1 MLLTAAPLQL
11 DDDNLQDIV
20 LESPAGQRRR
30 IDVEAGFTVFEVKR
44 DLRVGNVRADAV
56 QQLAGYVASRHE
68 QTGQRYVGV
77 LTDGAEW
84 HLYHLIGGQLQL
96 VSSLTVEQRSPDLDE
111 LFVWLEGVLATAEKI
126 VPTAREIELRLGANS
141 PAHALDFAELSALY
155 ARHRGDPGVQLKREL
170 WTKLL
175 TTALG
180 TNFHGEDDLFV
191 EHTLLV
197 AMAEIIGHAVVG
209 LDPTDTSVA
218 PVTLLSG
225 RLFADAQIGGVI
237 EADFFD
243 WPAEVEGGEVF
254 VRALARRL
262 TRFAWQHVEN
272 DVMKV
277 LYESVIAAEQRHRLG
292 EYYTPDWLAELI
304 VEEVV
309 SDPLNQRS
317 LDPSCG
323 SGTFLFHA
331 VRHYLAA
338 AADAGRSPTEALTGV
353 TRAVAGLD
361 VHPVAVTLARV
372 TYLLAIGVDRLQ
384 HPDRPP
390 FSVPVYLG
398 DSMQWGQQNTL
409 LNTDALT
416 VPTDGGQ
423 LFGDD
428 LTFPHRLLHDAG
440 RFDRLVAE
448 LADKAV
454 DRPLGTPPPS
464 LAALFRLFAV
474 HPDDQPMIKRTFQTM
489 CELHDRG
496 RNHIWGYYVRNLARP
511 LSLADEN
518 NRMDVLIGNPPWL
531 AYRFMTSAMKTEF
544 REISEERGF
553 WAGAAVATHQDLSA
567 LFVARCVELYLREN
581 GRFGFV
587 MPLAVLTRRQFE
599 GFRTGRWSGPGTNV
613 NARLSAPWD
622 LHQVKPSFFPVP
634 ASVVFGERTAER
646 GTSGGPA
653 VAWAGRLPGR
663 NASLAKARERLR
675 SAATESASIT
685 ENSPYAPRFTQ
696 GAVLVPRMLLI
707 VEASQA
713 GPLGA
718 GAGRRTV
725 RSKRSPNEKPPWKT
739 LPDQTGSVERQFVRP
754 VHVGDTVLPFRELPP
769 RLGIVPW
776 DGHRLLDGGD
786 DRLDLYPGLAHWWRA
801 AERLWE
807 THRTSEMTL
816 LDQIDYRRKLQ
827 AQFPAGPNRV
837 VYSKG
842 GMYLAAA
849 RISNPNI
856 VIDHGLYWGAA
867 ASADE
872 ARYLVAIL
880 NSEALLELVRPLQAR
895 GEHNPRHFDKYVFKV
910 PIPLYSADD
919 PAHERLADLAD
930 RAEAVA
936 AAVELPAVSFQAQRR
951 RIREA
956 LVADGVAKE
965 IDDEVRGLLSPA
977 VAEVIASQP

>member
-1 MLLTAAPLQL
+1 
-11 DDDNLQDIV
+11 
-20 LESPAGQRRR
+20 
-30 IDVEAGFTVFEVKR
+30 
-44 DLRVGNVRADAV
+44 
-56 QQLAGYVASRHE
+56 
-68 QTGQRYVGV
+68 
-77 LTDGAEW
+77 
-84 HLYHLIGGQLQL
+84 
-96 VSSLTVEQRSPDLDE
+96 VSSLTVDHRSPDTDQ
-111 LFVWLEGVLATAEKI
+111 LFVWLEGVLATVERI
-126 VPTAREIELRLGANS
+126 VPTAREIELRLGAQS
-141 PAHALDFAELSALY
+141 AAHDLDFAELSALY
-155 ARHRGDPGVQLKREL
+155 KRHRDDPGVRLKREL

-180 TNFHGEDDLFV
+180 TNFQGEDDLFV

-209 LDPTDTSVA
+209 IDPTDTSVA

-262 TRFAWQHVEN
+262 TRFAWEHVEN

-304 VEEVV
+304 VEETIT
-309 SDPLNQRS
+309 DPLNQRA

-331 VRHYLAA
+331 VRRYLTAA
-338 AADAGRSPTEALTGV
+338 TEAGHSLADALPRV
-353 TRAVAGLD
+353 TRAVVGLD

-372 TYLLAIGVDRLQ
+372 TYLLAIGVERLQ

-390 FSVPVYLG
+390 FSVSVYLG

-409 LNTDALT
+409 LNIDALT

-440 RFDRLVAE
+440 RFDRFVAE
-448 LADKAV
+448 LADRAAN
-454 DRPLGTPPPS
+454 RQPGTAPPS
-464 LAALFRLFAV
+464 LKALFRLFAI
-474 HPDDQPMIKRTFQTM
+474 HPDDEAMIADTFRIM

-511 LSLADEN
+511 LSLADES
-518 NRMDVLIGNPPWL
+518 NRVDVLIGNPPWL
-531 AYRFMTSAMKTEF
+531 AYRFMTPAMKSEF
-544 REISEERGF
+544 RDMSEGRGF

-567 LFVARCVELYLREN
+567 LFVARTVELYLRDG
-581 GRFGFV
+581 GRFAFV
-587 MPLAVLTRRQFE
+587 MPLAVLTRRQYE
-599 GFRTGRWSGPGTNV
+599 GFRTGRWSVPGANV
-613 NARLSAPWD
+613 NADLGAPWD
-622 LHQVKPSFFPVP
+622 LHKVKPSFFPVP
-634 ASVVFGERTAER
+634 ASVVFGQRTSER
-646 GTSGGPA
+646 GTPGRAPVTWS
-653 VAWAGRLPGR
+653 GRLPSR
-663 NASLAKARERLR
+663 NASLVQARDKLSHTTTAARE
-675 SAATESASIT
+675 AGEI
-685 ENSPYAPRFTQ
+685 SPYGRRFTQ

-707 VEASQA
+707 VEAQQA
-713 GPLGA
+713 GPLGT
-718 GAGRRTV
+718 GAGRRSI
-725 RSKRSPNEKPPWKT
+725 RSKRSANEKAPWKS
-739 LPDQTGSVERQFVRP
+739 LPDQTGAVERQFVRS

-769 RLGIVPW
+769 RLGVIPW
-776 DGHRLLDGGD
+776 DGSRLLDGTD
-786 DRLDLYPGLAHWWRA
+786 DRLDLYPGLASWWRA
-801 AERLWE
+801 AESLWE
-807 THRTSEMTL
+807 ANRTSNMTL

-827 AQFPAGPNRV
+827 GQFPAGTNRV
-837 VYSKG
+837 VYTKG

-849 RISNPNI
+849 RVSDPNV
-856 VIDHGLYWGAA
+856 VIDHGLYWAA
-867 ASADE
+867 TESADE
-872 ARYLVAIL
+872 GRYLTAVL

-919 PAHERLADLAD
+919 PAHVLLANLAD
-930 RAEAVA
+930 RAESVA
-936 AAVELPAVSFQAQRR
+936 ASVELPSVSFQAQRR

-956 LVADGVAKE
+956 LVADGVATE
-965 IDDEVRGLLSPA
+965 IDDEVKALLTPA
-977 VAEVIASQP
+977 VEAVLNGSTPLVDGEDER